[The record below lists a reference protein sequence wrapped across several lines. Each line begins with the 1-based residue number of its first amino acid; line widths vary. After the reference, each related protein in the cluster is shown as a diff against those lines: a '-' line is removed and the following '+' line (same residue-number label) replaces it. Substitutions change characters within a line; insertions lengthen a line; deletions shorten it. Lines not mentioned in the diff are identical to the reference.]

1 MMRPRTE
8 HPEEQLVDRARSG
21 DVAAFEA
28 LVRTHDD
35 RMRALAFR
43 MLGSRAAM
51 DDALQD
57 AYVRAFRG
65 LARFRG
71 DSRFSTW
78 LHRVVATTCIDHAR
92 RAQRRR
98 EDELPAEPAPVGGGP
113 GDPAGDAVARRLDL
127 RRALDRLDPDQ
138 RAALLLVDGDGL
150 SYGEAGELLGVP
162 AGTVS
167 SRLTRA
173 RAAVRA
179 DLEEGQ
185 R

>member
-1 MMRPRTE
+1 MRPRIE
-8 HPEEQLVDRARSG
+8 HPEEELVELARAG
-21 DVAAFEA
+21 DVAAFER
-28 LVRTHDD
+28 LVREHDD

-43 MLGSRAAM
+43 MLGDRSAM

-65 LARFRG
+65 LPRFRG
-71 DSRFSTW
+71 DARFSTW
-78 LHRVVATTCIDHAR
+78 LHRIVATTCIDHAR
-92 RAQRRR
+92 RQQRRR
-98 EDELPAEPAPVGGGP
+98 EDELPDEPRLVGGGA
-113 GDPAGDAVARRLDL
+113 GDPAGEAVVRRLDL

-150 SYGEAGELLGVP
+150 SYGEAGALLGVP

-173 RAAVRA
+173 RTAVRA
-179 DLEEGQ
+179 MLEEGQ